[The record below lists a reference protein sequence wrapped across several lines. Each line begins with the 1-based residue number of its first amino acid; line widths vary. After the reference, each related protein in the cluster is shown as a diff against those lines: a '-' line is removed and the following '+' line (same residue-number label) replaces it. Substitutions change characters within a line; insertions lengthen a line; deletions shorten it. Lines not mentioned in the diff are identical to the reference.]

1 MATFKSDAEV
11 QKDVLSELAWD
22 SRVSPADIG
31 VTVSNHIVTLT
42 GTVSS
47 WATKLAAAEAAH
59 RVTGV
64 LDVANDLEVKVIE
77 GPQTT
82 DTAIAAA
89 VRQALTW
96 DVFVP
101 EELIQSTVED
111 GVVRLRGTVEYPAQ
125 REDAARAVRNLAG
138 VRAVDNRIVVKRA
151 DVSKGVLRA
160 AIQSALERQALRD
173 ANRVQLDVDEGR
185 VTLTGTVRSWA
196 EREAVVGATRGTRGV
211 DVVIDELQIAP

>member
-1 MATFKSDAEV
+1 MTAFKSDAEI
-11 QKDVLSELAWD
+11 QRDVVSELAWD
-22 SRVSPADIG
+22 SRISPADIG

-42 GTVSS
+42 GTVAN
-47 WATKLAAAEAAH
+47 WARKLAAAEAAH

-64 LDVANDLEVKVIE
+64 LDVANDLEVKVVE

-89 VRQALTW
+89 VRHALTW

-101 EELIQSTVED
+101 EDLIQSTVED

-138 VRAVDNRIVVKRA
+138 VRAVDNRIAVKRG
-151 DVSKGVLRA
+151 DVSKSVLRA

-173 ANRVQLDVDEGR
+173 ANRVTLDVEEGR
-185 VTLTGTVRSWA
+185 VTLTGTVHSWA
-196 EREAVVGATRGTRGV
+196 ERQAVVGATRGTRGV
-211 DVVIDELQIAP
+211 DVVIDELQVAP